1 MHTLLIDRAN
11 RCWEVGLSERTYWD
25 CDNVLAAFN
34 SIVNGRAASR
44 AEVKRNS
51 CAGISDAHECR
62 RRPFDLCAL
71 PGKAGLDAKDTTCAT
86 LARQAMAD
94 GDPDRV
100 YGSHHGELPATTRCC
115 PNRHSA
121 PAGNCDASRCRS
133 AASGAGPLQWRVM
146 PMLGQALAQQQRSV
160 SSARFAEEVAPT
172 QVEGRGVGKSFE
184 TRGGVTAIAYRCFS
198 TQQEAGAH
206 APSGAMRCDIERRHS
221 VLIHFDPPDRN
232 LLNSDPHGVMLY
244 RPRDAIC
251 RCLSALIAANN
262 SGGRQ

>member
-11 RCWEVGLSERTYWD
+11 WCWEVGLSERTYWD

-62 RRPFDLCAL
+62 SRPFDLCAL
-71 PGKAGLDAKDTTCAT
+71 PGKAGLDAKDATCST

-100 YGSHHGELPATTRCC
+100 YGGHHGELPTTTRCC

-121 PAGNCDASRCRS
+121 PAGNCDASHCGERRATEAIS
-133 AASGAGPLQWRVM
+133 EDSRAFAAGPFHLESGGPRERILAVIV
-146 PMLGQALAQQQRSV
+146 ALFSRPLIDESPSV
-160 SSARFAEEVAPT
+160 TEALLTRRARRRTRRSSA
-172 QVEGRGVGKSFE
+172 G
-184 TRGGVTAIAYRCFS
+184 TRP
-198 TQQEAGAH
+198 
-206 APSGAMRCDIERRHS
+206 APSREGGGPRYFGRR
-221 VLIHFDPPDRN
+221 R
-232 LLNSDPHGVMLY
+232 
-244 RPRDAIC
+244 
-251 RCLSALIAANN
+251 
-262 SGGRQ
+262 

>member
-11 RCWEVGLSERTYWD
+11 WSWEVGLSERTYWD

-44 AEVKRNS
+44 AEMKRNS

-100 YGSHHGELPATTRCC
+100 YGSHHGELPAATRCC

-121 PAGNCDASRCRS
+121 PAGNCDPSR
-133 AASGAGPLQWRVM
+133 PLSR
-146 PMLGQALAQQQRSV
+146 QRSRLAAV
-160 SSARFAEEVAPT
+160 AGYAYARTDA
-172 QVEGRGVGKSFE
+172 
-184 TRGGVTAIAYRCFS
+184 CS
-198 TQQEAGAH
+198 TGTL
-206 APSGAMRCDIERRHS
+206 RRQ
-221 VLIHFDPPDRN
+221 
-232 LLNSDPHGVMLY
+232 
-244 RPRDAIC
+244 C
-251 RCLSALIAANN
+251 AL
-262 SGGRQ
+262 R